1 MVIFKRIFIIVVLI
15 SLINGFC
22 FSVLATTSVEQV
34 IENGTYEIELAIN
47 TKKAVD
53 ISQASTQTGANVQ
66 IWDKCN
72 GAQQRFQITYLKD
85 GYYTIKN
92 IKSGKLLDVSG
103 AGKSVGTNVQQWE
116 SNSTDA
122 QKWKIE
128 KNSDGNFYIIS
139 KCNGLFFTFKN
150 ESVENGTNIE
160 MGKNKQLFKFNKIT
174 TIKGSKT
181 LNDGIYKIATA
192 LNKNKVIDISEA
204 SMISGANVQIW
215 DYVNVKQQKF
225 YLKYDGNGY
234 YTIKS
239 LNSGK
244 VIDVTGAVTER
255 GTNVQ
260 QWEINSTDAQKWVI
274 KKTSDGYYN
283 IISKVSGINLEVA
296 NSKTSNGT
304 NIQIN
309 MPENS
314 LNQKF
319 IFTQLEDDAR
329 IIEDGTYEIT
339 TKIST
344 NRLLDVSEGSI
355 ADGANVQIW
364 ADANVKQQKFEF
376 TYLGGGVYKII
387 SKKSGKALTVSSS
400 GNVYQSTYKETGNQL
415 WRVDENAGAYNII
428 SEYNGK
434 YLYVENGTNANGTNV
449 RVATKNNANSQKFI
463 IEKKKYGIDVS
474 HWQNNINFDALSKS
488 QSIDFMI
495 IRAGQGI
502 NIIDKKF
509 EKNYTLAKRYGIPLG
524 VYLYANAQ
532 NVEEARNEAN
542 HLVNLMQG
550 KKFEL
555 PVYYDVEAQENV
567 DVNTI
572 TAMCNEFCK
581 ILKNAGYKTGIYAS
595 KYYLMYKIYP
605 NKLPEDCSIWVASY
619 GKNSGAIPND
629 VYKYS
634 GKYDI
639 WQYTS
644 TGRIDGIDGDVD
656 CNVSYKIP

>member
-1 MVIFKRIFIIVVLI
+1 
-15 SLINGFC
+15 
-22 FSVLATTSVEQV
+22 
-34 IENGTYEIELAIN
+34 
-47 TKKAVD
+47 
-53 ISQASTQTGANVQ
+53 
-66 IWDKCN
+66 
-72 GAQQRFQITYLKD
+72 
-85 GYYTIKN
+85 
-92 IKSGKLLDVSG
+92 
-103 AGKSVGTNVQQWE
+103 
-116 SNSTDA
+116 
-122 QKWKIE
+122 
-128 KNSDGNFYIIS
+128 
-139 KCNGLFFTFKN
+139 
-150 ESVENGTNIE
+150 
-160 MGKNKQLFKFNKIT
+160 
-174 TIKGSKT
+174 
-181 LNDGIYKIATA
+181 
-192 LNKNKVIDISEA
+192 
-204 SMISGANVQIW
+204 MISGANVQIW

-244 VIDVTGAVTER
+244 VLDVTGAVTER

-319 IFTQLEDDAR
+319 IFTQIEDDAR

-488 QSIDFMI
+488 KSIDFMI
-495 IRAGQGI
+495 IRAGQGLSI
-502 NIIDKKF
+502 NDRKF
-509 EKNYTLAKRYGIPLG
+509 ERNYTIAKNYKIPIG

-532 NVEEARNEAN
+532 NVEEARKEAN
-542 HLVNLMQG
+542 HLVNLIKG

-555 PVYYDVEAQENV
+555 PIYYDVEAQENV
-567 DVNTI
+567 DINTI
-572 TAMCNEFCK
+572 TAMCNEFCN